1 MAEVW
6 NETAFPCKW
15 KFLRLTR
22 MSKTS
27 SPIGDLSGAPHP
39 GPLSHRGEGIPWKSV
54 IARSKPVTSMADRP
68 GQFDLFAPTAPRPA
82 AVRPVTRLERSP
94 EPPVAELAEVEERA
108 ELLRPPA
115 PAQLLTVG
123 QLTALLKGTVEPRFS
138 RVAVV
143 GEVSNFRRQT
153 SGHLY
158 FTLKDDQASLSVVMF
173 RRDAQ
178 RLPFEIKDGLQ
189 LVGQGRIEIYG
200 PHGKYQLIAE
210 QVEPVGAGALAL
222 AYEQLKEKLAKEGLF
237 APERKRPIPFLPRC
251 IGLITSPTGA
261 ALRDFLRVL
270 HLRFPSLPVLVVPV
284 KVQGDGAANE
294 VVAALD
300 RLSTGSEVDVVVVTR
315 GGGSMEDLW
324 SFNDERVARAIARC
338 GVPVVSA
345 IGHEIDFTIADF
357 VADRRAPTP
366 TGAAELLAPV
376 HAELVASLAVATQ
389 RLRRSLVTSVQ
400 RRREALLRFR
410 FALGDP
416 RRDLGDRKLRLADL
430 QDRLGSGLKAELV
443 ARHQALH
450 RLHERLGRQSPQGR
464 LAARLRELHL
474 LKTSLERASAKTL
487 ALEVRRRW
495 LAQLGETMSRA
506 GRGLLQQRR
515 EQLNVAHARLMAIS
529 PQRVFERG
537 YSLTRRA
544 GTGALVRTAA
554 DVDVGDELEIVV
566 AMRETED
573 DQLGLPGV
581 PGTAVVEERI
591 KARVLE

>member
-1 MAEVW
+1 
-6 NETAFPCKW
+6 
-15 KFLRLTR
+15 
-22 MSKTS
+22 
-27 SPIGDLSGAPHP
+27 
-39 GPLSHRGEGIPWKSV
+39 
-54 IARSKPVTSMADRP
+54 MADKP
-68 GQFDLFAPTAPRPA
+68 GQFDLFSSGAPRPA
-82 AVRPVTRLERSP
+82 APAPVRPLPRVER
-94 EPPVAELAEVEERA
+94 ALAEPALAPPPPGPVRAGPVEITPPGPAR
-108 ELLRPPA
+108 LLS
-115 PAQLLTVG
+115 VG
-123 QLTALLKGTVEPRFS
+123 ELTALLKGVVEPRFS

-143 GEVSNFRRQT
+143 GEVSNFRRQS

-173 RRDAQ
+173 KRDAQ

-222 AYEQLKEKLAKEGLF
+222 AFEQLKEKLAREGLF

-284 KVQGDGAANE
+284 KVQGEGAAGE

-300 RLSTGSEVDVVVVTR
+300 RLSAGTEVDVVVVTR

-338 GVPVVSA
+338 QIPVVSA

-366 TGAAELLAPV
+366 TAAAELLAPV
-376 HAELVASLAVATQ
+376 QAELLASLAIATQ
-389 RLRRSLVTSVQ
+389 RLRRGLVTSVQ
-400 RRREALLRFR
+400 RRREGLLRFR

-430 QDRLGSGLKAELV
+430 QDRLGSGLKSELL
-443 ARHQALH
+443 AHHQQLN
-450 RLHERLGRQSPQGR
+450 RLRERLGRQSPQGR
-464 LAARLRELHL
+464 LATRLRELHG
-474 LKTSLERASAKTL
+474 LKISLERASARTL
-487 ALEVRRRW
+487 ALESRRRG
-495 LAQLGETMSRA
+495 LAQLGESLARR
-506 GRGLLQQRR
+506 GRELLQGRHA
-515 EQLNVAHARLMAIS
+515 QLSVAHARLLAIS

-544 GTGALVRTAA
+544 STGALVRAAA
-554 DVDVGDELEIVV
+554 DVTLGEELEIVV
-566 AMRETED
+566 AMRETQD

-581 PGTAVVEERI
+581 PGNAVVEERI
-591 KARVLE
+591 KARVVE